1 MRVAWKAMA
10 AGAALVASGTTFA
23 CSLLVPA
30 DELQCA
36 TADDCHARGPTFAKA
51 TCVANL
57 CQLPHD
63 AGAVDAGAGDA
74 GPNDPWGCLDQPS
87 LGSDPSPNVNMP
99 IILYDEFGQYT
110 FGGSRDGGSDLT
122 LAQYTPQSGVTV
134 AACSELDV
142 ACLSPISGPTTS
154 NDAGIAVMM
163 VPGSFNGF
171 FGLERARGRAVDVL
185 RGPDLPGDSTN
196 GYPTAE
202 ISQTSFSEL
211 QMSLNIPANA
221 DTDAGPGIVSV
232 TQFDCNDRHAAGVAV
247 GSSPAPAPTIYLDNG
262 LPSTSAKVTSADG
275 AGVLVNV
282 PPGGARRSRPPFQ
295 ARTTARSAPRT
306 SWSDP
311 RLGLTLVF
319 IRARSRTD
327 SRFAGGTKRE
337 REI

>member
-10 AGAALVASGTTFA
+10 AGAALVASGTMFA

-30 DELQCA
+30 DELQCT

-57 CQLPHD
+57 CQLPR
-63 AGAVDAGAGDA
+63 DAGAGDA
-74 GPNDPWGCLDQPS
+74 GTGDAGANDPWGCLDQPS

-99 IILYDEFGQYT
+99 IVLYDEFGQYT

-122 LAQYTPQSGVTV
+122 LAHYTPQSGVAVT
-134 AACSELDV
+134 ACSELDV

-154 NDAGIAVMM
+154 NDSGIAVMT

-171 FGLERARGRAVDVL
+171 FGLSEPGGVPSTFYAGRVL
-185 RGPDLPGDSTN
+185 SGDSTN

-211 QMSLNIPANA
+211 QMSLNIPVNSN
-221 DTDAGPGIVSV
+221 TDAGPGIVAV

-247 GSSPAPAPTIYLDNG
+247 GSSPAPAQTVYLDNG

-275 AGVLVNV
+275 EGVLVNV
-282 PPGGARRSRPPFQ
+282 PPGGAIVTTTLPGQNNRAIGTANVVVRSG
-295 ARTTARSAPRT
+295 
-306 SWSDP
+306 
-311 RLGLTLVF
+311 GLTLVF
-319 IRARSRTD
+319 IRARSH
-327 SRFAGGTKRE
+327 
-337 REI
+337 